1 VINQRFYIPG
11 GVRLARKIT
20 RQCVKC
26 YRLQGQ
32 PRPQEEAKMPDFR
45 VGATTNLHPFTHTS
59 VDAAGPF
66 EVTVL
71 RSTRKVWLLV
81 FVCLTYQIVHLEII
95 NSMDAA
101 TFLKAFGNFISR
113 RGTPDHVH
121 SDNGGNFV
129 KGSAEIERSWMHMM
143 QTLSIDAA
151 REFPRVKWTFSP
163 PLSPHNNGLCERMV
177 GTAKKAMKAIMPM
190 GRLTEEDFRAYVT
203 RAEGLINTRPL
214 GYVSGHAGD
223 LTALTPNH
231 FLRGRLSCDISPQ
244 EMADFSLYRKLQR
257 LEEEQHKFWARYVQE
272 VLPGHHRTNSW
283 TSKVRN
289 FEVGD
294 IVATADVKVRGVWPL
309 AKVVRIYPDPDEVVR
324 KVDVL
329 QKGRVLQRSVGQL
342 LLLVDAT
349 K

>member
-1 VINQRFYIPG
+1 
-11 GVRLARKIT
+11 
-20 RQCVKC
+20 
-26 YRLQGQ
+26 
-32 PRPQEEAKMPDFR
+32 
-45 VGATTNLHPFTHTS
+45 

-81 FVCLTYQIVHLEII
+81 FVCLTYQIVHLEVI
-95 NSMDAA
+95 NAMDAA
-101 TFLKAFGNFISR
+101 TFLKAFGDFISR

-129 KGSAEIERSWMHMM
+129 KGSAEIERSWTDMV
-143 QTLSIDAA
+143 QKLSVDAA
-151 REFPRVKWTFSP
+151 AKFPRVKWTFSP

-177 GTAKKAMKAIMPM
+177 GTAKRAIKAIMPM
-190 GRLTEEDFRAYVT
+190 GRMTEGDFRSHVV

-231 FLRGRLSCDISPQ
+231 FLRGRLACDISPQ

-257 LEEEQHKFWARYVQE
+257 LEEEQHRFWARYVQE
-272 VLPGHHRTNSW
+272 VLPGHHRTNKW
-283 TSKVRN
+283 TTQVRN

-294 IVATADVKVRGVWPL
+294 VVATADAKVRGLWPL
-309 AKVVRIYPDPDEVVR
+309 AKVVRTYPDPDGVVR

-329 QKGRVLQRSVGQL
+329 QHKRTVQRSVGQL
-342 LLLVDAT
+342 LLLVDVNQ
-349 K
+349 